1 MIPTAFEYHAPSS
14 VADAASLLAHHG
26 AGAKILAG
34 GHSLIPLMK
43 LRLAQ
48 PEVLIDLGKI
58 SEMSYIRNDNGGLA
72 IGAMTTYNDTYSLT
86 GAGRLAC

>member
-1 MIPTAFEYHAPSS
+1 MIPSAFEYHAPTS
-14 VADAASLLAHHG
+14 VSDAAGLLDKH
-26 AGAKILAG
+26 KDNSPKLLAG

-58 SEMSYIRNDNGGLA
+58 EDLVYIREEVDYISKVCSGLPLGLV
-72 IGAMTTYNDTYSLT
+72 IG
-86 GAGRLAC
+86 